1 MHLRVA
7 SATYLRQ
14 SACYYHSFRAS
25 DPYSVSRAPLRSAPR
40 LATPPRPHR
49 TTFGLSSGVQAPACW
64 RRRCVT
70 AAASGMASLTIE
82 RVPCL
87 SDNYAWLLHEPASN
101 VVAIVDPSESKP
113 VVAAL
118 ERSGLKLTHIL
129 NTHHHWDHTGGN
141 EELKARFGA
150 TVIGPAA
157 DRDRIP
163 GIDVALRD
171 GERYSLGAA
180 EFLTLDTPGHTRGH
194 VTYYFPSA
202 KAMFSGDTLFSLG
215 CGRFFEGTPAQM
227 QASLDKLRGLPQDTR
242 VFCGHEYTAGNARF
256 AVSVDPDNEFLREWK
271 GRIDAARAKGL
282 PTVPSL
288 LEDELEAN
296 PFLRPNSPAIRKSL
310 GIPASASSAEALG
323 AIRAAKDKA

>member
-1 MHLRVA
+1 M
-7 SATYLRQ
+7 
-14 SACYYHSFRAS
+14 
-25 DPYSVSRAPLRSAPR
+25 PR
-40 LATPPRPHR
+40 
-49 TTFGLSSGVQAPACW
+49 G
-64 RRRCVT
+64 
-70 AAASGMASLTIE
+70 AASSPARLFHPPSSVIGRLSHSRTL
-82 RVPCL
+82 PC
-87 SDNYAWLLHEPASN
+87 AP
-101 VVAIVDPSESKP
+101 PP
-113 VVAAL
+113 
-118 ERSGLKLTHIL
+118 SGLKLTHIL

-141 EELKARFGA
+141 EELKARYGA

-194 VTYYFPSA
+194 VTYYFPGA

-271 GRIDAARAKGL
+271 GRIDAARAK
-282 PTVPSL
+282 V
-288 LEDELEAN
+288 
-296 PFLRPNSPAIRKSL
+296 
-310 GIPASASSAEALG
+310 
-323 AIRAAKDKA
+323 